1 MKPSHL
7 LFVAVIFAM
16 PLLSGCG
23 KEQAHQ
29 ACVNNEIQTE
39 NRMWFWNH
47 QWDALG
53 ENRICALCYMD
64 RDASEDRCFY
74 VRHTSFQANR
84 TKDTCRQYA
93 CSAEPN
99 LGNDIPST
107 GSGTTGALLN
117 AIVGAFTDYEA
128 SNP

>member
-1 MKPSHL
+1 MKPSHI
-7 LFVAVIFAM
+7 LFVAVIFAL
-16 PLLSGCG
+16 PFLSGCG
-23 KEQAHQ
+23 KEQSHQ

-39 NRMWFWNH
+39 NRMWFWDH

-74 VRHTSFQANR
+74 VNNTSFQANR

-93 CSAEPN
+93 CSTEPN

-107 GSGTTGALLN
+107 GTGTTGSLLN
-117 AIVGAFTDYEA
+117 AIVGAFADYEA
-128 SNP
+128 DNP